1 MQQRLYFKYLLI
13 FIITLGL
20 QIVQSNPLELS
31 FGINTAAADESSE
44 DSKDRKYK
52 KDKKDKENKKAKKA
66 HASIMQYTG
75 PETCINCHE
84 SEAQDIHGSV
94 HYQQTGMTPNV
105 SNITGTAGKAEGAF
119 NTYCGSIKTSP
130 YFTCAGCHVGNGI
143 PPTPEMTSEQL
154 NNIDCMVCHQDE
166 YSRIGAPPYQDEVVI
181 GADGLPTTIQIPVAE
196 TFRFIPDEAGMSI
209 SILEA
214 ARTVHPTTRAS
225 CLRCHAGAS
234 GSDGGKRGDIS
245 FVNVDPPVTSDIHMS
260 SHGGDLTCSDCHSAK
275 NHLFKGR
282 GLDIRP
288 NDVKGLFTCAECH
301 TDEPHKDDSS
311 NTLDRHTGR
320 VACQTCH
327 IPEFAKDIST
337 ELVRDWRHSHFSES
351 ACGGRGGWL
360 PEEVRESNVI
370 PTYRWFDGTSEVYN
384 LGQVPGENAD
394 GEKAFG
400 IPHGAV
406 DSTDAKIYPM
416 KEHRSV
422 AAQHDATGLM
432 IPHSTYTYF
441 TQNSFDLA
449 VRDGMQQEGIEG
461 SYTLVDVHTYQT
473 INHGVE
479 GKKSA
484 LNCRECHGPDS
495 RMDLKADLGYQLKAS
510 SKEVCTQC
518 HKNEKSEGFMENH
531 EEHVAEQGI
540 DCSACHDFSRPE
552 RKLNT
557 SITAFIKD

>member
-1 MQQRLYFKYLLI
+1 MRLRYLNHLLL
-13 FIITLGL
+13 FVFSLSL
-20 QIVQSNPLELS
+20 QIVEFNPLDLS
-31 FGINTAAADESSE
+31 FVMNTALASDSSE
-44 DSKDRKYK
+44 DKD
-52 KDKKDKENKKAKKA
+52 NGKKA
-66 HASIMQYTG
+66 HASIMEYTG

-84 SEAQDIHGSV
+84 SEAQEIHGSV
-94 HYQQTGMTPNV
+94 HYQQSGMTPNV
-105 SNITGTAGKAEGAF
+105 TNITGTAGKAEGAF

-130 YFTCAGCHVGNGI
+130 YFTCAGCHVGNGL
-143 PPTPEMTSEQL
+143 PPEPEMTTEQL
-154 NNIDCMVCHQDE
+154 NNIDCMMCHQDE
-166 YSRIGAPPYQDEVVI
+166 YSRIGAPPYEDAIVV

-245 FVNVDPPVTSDIHMS
+245 FVNVDPPITSDVHMS
-260 SHGGDLTCSDCHSAK
+260 SQGEDLTCSDCHSAK

-282 GLDIRP
+282 GLDLRP
-288 NDVKGLFTCAECH
+288 NDVKDLFTCAECH
-301 TDEPHKDDSS
+301 SDEPHEDYSDRSAKS
-311 NTLDRHTGR
+311 LDRHATK

-327 IPEFAKDIST
+327 IPKFAKDIST
-337 ELVRDWRHSHFSES
+337 ELVRDWTHSHFSET

-360 PEEVRESNVI
+360 PEEVRDSDVT

-384 LGQVPGENAD
+384 LGQIPGENAD

-400 IPHGAV
+400 IPNGAV
-406 DSTDAKIYPM
+406 DSTGAKIYPM

-449 VRDGMQQEGIEG
+449 VRDGMEQEGMEG
-461 SYTLVDVHTYQT
+461 SYSLVAVHTYQT

-479 GKKSA
+479 SEESA
-484 LNCRECHGPDS
+484 LSCEECHGSGS
-495 RMDLKADLGYQLKAS
+495 RMDLEADLGYQLKAS
-510 SKEVCTQC
+510 RQEICTQC
-518 HKNEKSEGFMENH
+518 HKNKKNEGFNKNH
-531 EEHVAEQGI
+531 AKHVTDKGI
-540 DCSACHDFSRPE
+540 DCSACHSFTRPE
-552 RKLNT
+552 RGLN
-557 SITAFIKD
+557 SDIASYIDD